1 MSVTLPSE
9 FRLIPARAGL
19 NAVAVPQGRYIQAGT
34 AILNCTSSKIMNK
47 TFLFII
53 SISALVFSIGC
64 QQVSSSNDGLGNNAN
79 LVVKNSSKSVTGE
92 PSPTP
97 TPSLIPAANAPRSI
111 PGATPITN
119 LPSNNGM
126 LAPGIPDPKAAKK
139 PQKPGATPTPGIP
152 DAATLKRQW
161 EQLYG
166 NSNKSSNAG
175 PPPMTPAPAANAA
188 KPPANQPV
196 NNQKKKAP
204 GRVRKPE

>member
-34 AILNCTSSKIMNK
+34 AILNCMSSKIMNK
-47 TFLFII
+47 TFLFVI
-53 SISALVFSIGC
+53 SILVILFSIGC
-64 QQVSSSNDGLGNNAN
+64 QQVSSSNDGLENNAN
-79 LVVKNSSKSVTGE
+79 LIVKNSSKSMT
-92 PSPTP
+92 SPTP

-166 NSNKSSNAG
+166 NANKSANAS
-175 PPPMTPAPAANAA
+175 PPSVTPANAANAA
-188 KPPANQPV
+188 KPSTNAPV
-196 NNQKKKAP
+196 NNPKKKAP
-204 GRVRKPE
+204 GRIRKP